1 MKFNRLP
8 VAPRPLE
15 TFHFADEKQP
25 RITFTKYTGILRSR
39 GGGLIPPS
47 QERGIQFYASFFFKK
62 DRDNPRCQT
71 KTGGAREREGGGR
84 NSRTKGEVESREGEM
99 SAPFCDA

>member
-1 MKFNRLP
+1 MKFNRLS

-25 RITFTKYTGILRSR
+25 RITFTKYAGILRSR

-47 QERGIQFYASFFFKK
+47 RNVEYNFMPRFFLKK
-62 DRDNPRCQT
+62 DRDNPRRQT
-71 KTGGAREREGGGR
+71 KTGGPREQGGKEEEQGEGRSKKQRG
-84 NSRTKGEVESREGEM
+84 
-99 SAPFCDA
+99 